1 MRHDPRIIQRLQA
14 GAVDE
19 RHLLEGAATGS
30 ADGSS
35 RSLRSGDVMEVPVSS
50 AHVHPHTDASTTAVV
65 EHTIEPRPR
74 FVPVFFASWLTWL
87 GEGKVD
93 RQDEPTLLQVMAI
106 IKEGGGGTWVTGP
119 PVAAQKLLATVLA
132 AVAADAKPAAF
143 RALHQDD
150 ADQRDGDEGLNDQQ
164 EGEHDGLSKMEN
176 ERRDLVGAAHPFNR
190 AYLPEVVP
198 AAPLT
203 SASSCSAV

>member
-1 MRHDPRIIQRLQA
+1 MLEPGFVVTSPRGTVVEILENTPQRFQLKRTLPPGTGKTPSHRHDNGI
-14 GAVDE
+14 E
-19 RHLLEGAATGS
+19 RFRLLEGAATGS
-30 ADGSS
+30 VDGTSH
-35 RSLRSGDVMEVPVSS
+35 SLRRGDVMEVPVGN

-132 AVAADAKPAAF
+132 AVA
-143 RALHQDD
+143 
-150 ADQRDGDEGLNDQQ
+150 
-164 EGEHDGLSKMEN
+164 
-176 ERRDLVGAAHPFNR
+176 GARGIRPI
-190 AYLPEVVP
+190 VP
-198 AAPLT
+198 PGI
-203 SASSCSAV
+203 